1 MRSAA
6 RERGDEAMELAADGA
21 IALLYATPSPLFDP
35 ERGRELSEANA
46 VTARRLGDRTAEA
59 RALWNV
65 VVANIYGGGDE
76 TRAVEAGEASLAIAR
91 ELGEREQV
99 AFTLNDVSRAHMA
112 VGDFGT
118 AAERLAESRQ
128 LWEALDNRP
137 MLADN
142 LTLLSLL
149 RLFAGDHD
157 GAMAESELAVE
168 ISRAI
173 ENRWGESVALMSL
186 YRIQLVRGELGAAM
200 REIER
205 CREVGEESGFAFAG
219 VGTRADLAQLRANL
233 GDGAGALALAREADA
248 IARVK
253 MPSAISVAA
262 VGEAAAL
269 VALGDPVGA
278 RRALEP
284 VDGSKLPVSYRTF
297 TLTSAGLVRSRA
309 AMATEGYEDAEAA
322 VEEVL
327 QHLRGNGIEILVA
340 GALVTLAR
348 IRLAQGRPKAA
359 ERALAEAAERAERL
373 GERLALWEALAL
385 TAELLRA
392 RGDEDGAA
400 EARRRARGIVDV
412 VASEIADEALRR
424 SFLERRDVA
433 ALGGA

>member
-1 MRSAA
+1 
-6 RERGDEAMELAADGA
+6 
-21 IALLYATPSPLFDP
+21 
-35 ERGRELSEANA
+35 
-46 VTARRLGDRTAEA
+46 
-59 RALWNV
+59 
-65 VVANIYGGGDE
+65 
-76 TRAVEAGEASLAIAR
+76 
-91 ELGEREQV
+91 
-99 AFTLNDVSRAHMA
+99 
-112 VGDFGT
+112 
-118 AAERLAESRQ
+118 
-128 LWEALDNRP
+128 
-137 MLADN
+137 
-142 LTLLSLL
+142 
-149 RLFAGDHD
+149 
-157 GAMAESELAVE
+157 
-168 ISRAI
+168 
-173 ENRWGESVALMSL
+173 
-186 YRIQLVRGELGAAM
+186 
-200 REIER
+200 
-205 CREVGEESGFAFAG
+205 